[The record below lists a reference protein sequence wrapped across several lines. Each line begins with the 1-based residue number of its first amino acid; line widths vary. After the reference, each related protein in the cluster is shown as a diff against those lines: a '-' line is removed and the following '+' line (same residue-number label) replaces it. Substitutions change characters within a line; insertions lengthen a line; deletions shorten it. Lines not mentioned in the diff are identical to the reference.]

1 MEPRGLV
8 VVVFIIKNH
17 PIEILDL
24 AERVQQTLGRGL
36 FSSFRLFLCDRG
48 RTWFYGSVVVVVVSL

>member
-1 MEPRGLV
+1 MMEPRGLV

-24 AERVQQTLGRGL
+24 AERVQQTLGRGF

-48 RTWFYGSVVVVVVSL
+48 RT